1 MGRRQSAI
9 LNGTMDHVQ
18 RPRMDYRDLFAQT
31 RAQLL
36 SGKAICMVDEH
47 GRPSDPARYLTT
59 VSFVGQNRDFMR
71 PDVVKTMTHL
81 RSTGSVHVY
90 DRRQVHLTLAVI
102 RRIDDN
108 EGLISSEELAEL
120 KNALMDTLAESNGP
134 IVLTRA
140 AIGLSLASVLVHLA
154 DPHGTMAR
162 LRLSFQRR
170 LKRLGY
176 PPFPGF
182 DVNRTHVNLARFT
195 PLTNFNT
202 VMSSLEDTEILLG
215 GDFELDAGFLEIADA
230 VQSPRSVVLARVSLT
245 GAPS

>member
-1 MGRRQSAI
+1 
-9 LNGTMDHVQ
+9 
-18 RPRMDYRDLFAQT
+18 MDYGSLFTQT
-31 RAQLL
+31 RADLL

-71 PDVVKTMTHL
+71 PDVVKTMTRL

-90 DRRQVHLTLAVI
+90 DRRQVHLTLVVI
-102 RRIDDN
+102 RRLKDG

-120 KNALMDTLAESNGP
+120 KNALIDTLAESDGP

-154 DPHGTMAR
+154 DPHGTLAR

-170 LKRLGY
+170 LNQLGY

-182 DVNRTHVNLARFT
+182 DVNRMHVNLARFT
-195 PLTNFNT
+195 PLTDFKT
-202 VMSSLEDTEILLG
+202 LTSSLEETEVLLG

-230 VQSPRSVVLARVSLT
+230 VQSPRSMLVARVPLARALS
-245 GAPS
+245 

>member
-1 MGRRQSAI
+1 
-9 LNGTMDHVQ
+9 
-18 RPRMDYRDLFAQT
+18 MDYRGLFTQT
-31 RAQLL
+31 RADLL

-71 PDVVKTMTHL
+71 PDLVETMSRL

-90 DRRQVHLTLAVI
+90 DRRQVHLTLVGI
-102 RRIDDN
+102 RRIDDS

-120 KNALMDTLAESNGP
+120 KNALIDTVAESDGP

-154 DPHGTMAR
+154 DPHSTLAR

-176 PPFPGF
+176 SPFSGF
-182 DVNRTHVNLARFT
+182 DVNRMHVNLARFT
-195 PLTNFNT
+195 PLTNFKT
-202 VMSSLEDTEILLG
+202 LTSSLEEAEIILAG
-215 GDFELDAGFLEIADA
+215 EFELDKVSLEIADA
-230 VQSPRSVVLARVSLT
+230 VLSPQSMLLVEVPLARAS
-245 GAPS
+245 S